1 MDDPAMPAARQPS
14 PAFEPAFLVE
24 KLRAFPAVLAAILD
38 GLTEPEWRFK
48 PGPGDWAIAEILGH
62 LAREE
67 REDFRP
73 RLERTLRDPAQAWPP
88 LDPEGDVARFKDI
101 DGDPRAFLAE
111 FIRLREENLAW
122 LHALGPLDA
131 LAWRNAHHHPKG
143 FTVRAGDL
151 LASWADHDTL
161 HARQIIKR
169 RHQRIVRAAGTFGVE
184 YAGAW

>member
-1 MDDPAMPAARQPS
+1 MLAWLAP
-14 PAFEPAFLVE
+14 F
-24 KLRAFPAVLAAILD
+24 VLWLLGFAILLGVLGSLKETLRNAED
-38 GLTEPEWRFK
+38 LSCRLSACEGQLVGVVQEWTDVLDK
-48 PGPGDWAIAEILGH
+48 L

-111 FIRLREENLAW
+111 FARLREENLAW

-131 LAWRNAHHHPKG
+131 LAWLNGR
-143 FTVRAGDL
+143 
-151 LASWADHDTL
+151 
-161 HARQIIKR
+161 
-169 RHQRIVRAAGTFGVE
+169 
-184 YAGAW
+184 